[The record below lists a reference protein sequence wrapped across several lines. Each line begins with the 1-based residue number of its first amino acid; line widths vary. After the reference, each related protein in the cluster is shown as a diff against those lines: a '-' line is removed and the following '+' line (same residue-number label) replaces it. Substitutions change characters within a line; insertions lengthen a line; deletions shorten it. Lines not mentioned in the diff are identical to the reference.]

1 MPGSGT
7 YEPNTDSQKPKA
19 AGYSMGIKLKS
30 DLVKTTGVPGPGQYV
45 QDNEKLKQSAPK
57 FGFGS
62 EKRGDPLNPK
72 FKTPGPGSYHMPM
85 ALGARWD
92 PSQE

>member
-1 MPGSGT
+1 
-7 YEPNTDSQKPKA
+7 
-19 AGYSMGIKLKS
+19 MGCKLKS
-30 DLVKTTGVPGPGQYV
+30 DLVKTGNVPGPGQYV
-45 QDNEKLKQSAPK
+45 QDTEKLKQAAPK

-62 EKRGDPLNPK
+62 STRTDPTNTK

-92 PSQE
+92 PKQE